1 MGERFTRIGKYRN
14 ELITNF
20 IIMCMNKRNYLT
32 AAAMALAVLSSCGGQ
47 KEARNTSGIDLAN
60 MDTTV
65 SAGQDFFRYAC
76 GGWND
81 AHPLTAEY
89 SRYGTFDQL
98 AENNQKQLRELIE
111 GLASQQ
117 NEAGTVAQKIGD
129 LYNIAMDSVARNEQ
143 GFAPVKPMLDKIA
156 ALTDKSQIIPM
167 SVEMRRFQGIGTYF
181 NFYVYADPKNSALNI
196 FQMGQG
202 GINLGEKEY
211 YLDTDSITENI
222 RNEYKKYIAKLFAL
236 SGFSEAEAQQKVADV
251 MEIETSIA
259 KVSRSAAE
267 LRNPEANYHK
277 MSYADLKKRIP
288 GIDWDAFM
296 TGLGIQAP
304 AELNV
309 EQVESIQEVARLISA
324 LPVSKH
330 VSYLEYNLLDAAASC
345 LSDDFVAAR
354 FDFYGKVMSGRQV
367 NQPRWKRAVNSVNGM
382 LGELV
387 GEMYVEKYFPAAAKE
402 RMLKLVENLRVALGE
417 RIDAQEWMS
426 DSTKVRAHE
435 KLDAF
440 RVKVGYPDKWKDYSK
455 LEIKKDSYWANVCR
469 ASEWGFNDMISRLG
483 KPVDRDEWLM
493 TPQTVNAYYNPST
506 NEICFPAA
514 ILQPPFF
521 NMDADDAANYGAIG
535 VVIGHEMTHGFDDQG
550 RQFDKN
556 GNLTDWWAEGD
567 ADRFKERAQVMV
579 DFFNNIEVLPGL
591 KGNGQLTLGENLAD
605 HGGLNV
611 AYLAFR
617 NATKDAPLEVKEG
630 FTPEQ
635 RFFIAYATLWA
646 GNIRDEQAR
655 VYTKSDPHSLGKW
668 RVNGALPHIQAWYD
682 AFQITPDDSLY
693 VAPENRVNIW

>member
-1 MGERFTRIGKYRN
+1 
-14 ELITNF
+14 
-20 IIMCMNKRNYLT
+20 MNKKNYVAVATLAFAMLT
-32 AAAMALAVLSSCGGQ
+32 SCAGQ
-47 KEARNTSGIDLAN
+47 KEAKSTSGIDLAN

-65 SAGQDFFRYAC
+65 SAGTDFFRYAC

-89 SRYGTFDQL
+89 SRYGTFDEL
-98 AENNQKQLRELIE
+98 FENSQKQLRELIE
-111 GLASQQ
+111 GLAAQKNNQ
-117 NEAGTVAQKIGD
+117 AGSAAQKIGD
-129 LYNIAMDSVARNEQ
+129 LYNIAMDSVTLNKQ
-143 GFAPVKPMLDKIA
+143 GAEPVKAMLDKIA
-156 ALTDKSQIIPM
+156 GMKDKSEIVPM
-167 SVEMRRFQGIGTYF
+167 MTEMAHIGIGTYF
-181 NFYVYADPKNSALNI
+181 HSYVYADPKNSSLNI

-211 YLDTDSITENI
+211 YLDTDSITQNI
-222 RNEYKKYIAKLFAL
+222 REQYKLYIGKLFQLA
-236 SGFSEAEAQQKVADV
+236 GFSEADAQQKVADV
-251 MEIETSIA
+251 MEIETAIA
-259 KVSRSAAE
+259 KVSRSATE
-267 LRNPEANYHK
+267 LRDPEANYHK
-277 MSYADLKKRIP
+277 MSFDELKKTIA
-288 GIDWDAFM
+288 GIDWDAYM
-296 TGLGIQAP
+296 KGLGIQAP

-309 EQVESIQEVARLISA
+309 EQVEPIQEVARLMNT
-324 LPVSKH
+324 LPLSKH

-354 FDFYGKVMSGRQV
+354 FDFYGKVLSGRQV

-402 RMLKLVENLRVALGE
+402 RMVKLVKNLQTALGE

-426 DSTKVRAHE
+426 DSTKIRAHE
-435 KLDAF
+435 KLATF
-440 RVKVGYPDKWKDYSK
+440 HVKVGYPDKWKDYSK
-455 LEIKKDSYWANVCR
+455 LEIKNDSYWANVCR
-469 ASEWGFNDMISRLG
+469 ASEWGFNDMYSRIG
-483 KPVDRDEWLM
+483 KPVDKDEWLM

-521 NMDADDAANYGAIG
+521 NMEADDAANYGAIG

-550 RQFDKN
+550 RQFDKD
-556 GNLTDWWAEGD
+556 GNLTDWWAPGD

-579 DFFNNIEVLPGL
+579 DFFNKIEVLPGL
-591 KGNGQLTLGENLAD
+591 QANGELTLGENLAD

-611 AYLAFR
+611 AYLAFQ
-617 NATKDAPLEVKEG
+617 NATKDAPLGVVDG

-635 RFFIAYATLWA
+635 RFFLAYATLWA
-646 GNIRDEQAR
+646 GNIRDEQIR

-682 AFQITPDDSLY
+682 AFHITPSDPLY
-693 VAPENRVNIW
+693 VAPENRVNVW

>member
-1 MGERFTRIGKYRN
+1 
-14 ELITNF
+14 
-20 IIMCMNKRNYLT
+20 MNKKNYVAVATLAFAMLT
-32 AAAMALAVLSSCGGQ
+32 SCAGQ
-47 KEARNTSGIDLAN
+47 KEAKSTSGIDLAN

-65 SAGQDFFRYAC
+65 SAGTDFFRYAC

-89 SRYGTFDQL
+89 SRYGTFDEL
-98 AENNQKQLRELIE
+98 FENSQKQLRELIE
-111 GLASQQ
+111 GLAAQKNNQ
-117 NEAGTVAQKIGD
+117 AGSAAQKIGD
-129 LYNIAMDSVARNEQ
+129 LYNMAMDSVTLNKQ
-143 GFAPVKPMLDKIA
+143 GAEPVKAMLDKIA
-156 ALTDKSQIIPM
+156 GMKDKSEIVPM
-167 SVEMRRFQGIGTYF
+167 MTEMAHIGIGTYF
-181 NFYVYADPKNSALNI
+181 RSYVYADPKNSSLNI

-211 YLDTDSITENI
+211 YLDTDSITQNI
-222 RNEYKKYIAKLFAL
+222 REQYKLYIGKLFQLA
-236 SGFSEAEAQQKVADV
+236 GFSEADAQQKVADV
-251 MEIETSIA
+251 MEIETAIA
-259 KVSRSAAE
+259 KVSRSATE
-267 LRNPEANYHK
+267 LRDPEANYHK
-277 MSYADLKKRIP
+277 MSFDELKKTIS
-288 GIDWDAFM
+288 GIDWDAYM
-296 TGLGIQAP
+296 KGLGIQVP

-309 EQVESIQEVARLISA
+309 EQVEPIQEVARLMNT
-324 LPVSKH
+324 LPLSKH

-354 FDFYGKVMSGRQV
+354 FDFYGKVLSGRQV

-402 RMLKLVENLRVALGE
+402 RMVKLVKNLQTALGE

-426 DSTKVRAHE
+426 DSTKIRAHE
-435 KLDAF
+435 KLAVF
-440 RVKVGYPDKWKDYSK
+440 HVKVGYPDKWKDYSK
-455 LEIKKDSYWANVCR
+455 LEIKNDSYWANVCR
-469 ASEWGFNDMISRLG
+469 ASEWGFNDMYSRIG
-483 KPVDRDEWLM
+483 KPVDKDEWLM

-521 NMDADDAANYGAIG
+521 NMEADDAANYGAIG

-550 RQFDKN
+550 RQFDKD
-556 GNLTDWWAEGD
+556 GNLTDWWAPGD

-579 DFFNNIEVLPGL
+579 DFFNKIEVLPGL
-591 KGNGQLTLGENLAD
+591 QANGELTLGENLAD

-611 AYLAFR
+611 AYLAFQ
-617 NATKDAPLEVKEG
+617 NATKDAPLGVVDG

-635 RFFIAYATLWA
+635 RFFLAYATLWA
-646 GNIRDEQAR
+646 GNIRDEQIR

-682 AFQITPDDSLY
+682 AFHITPPDPLY
-693 VAPENRVNIW
+693 VAPENRVNVW

>member
-1 MGERFTRIGKYRN
+1 
-14 ELITNF
+14 
-20 IIMCMNKRNYLT
+20 MNKKNYVAVATLAFAMLT
-32 AAAMALAVLSSCGGQ
+32 SCAGQ
-47 KEARNTSGIDLAN
+47 KEAKSTSGIDLAN

-65 SAGQDFFRYAC
+65 SAGTDFFRYAC

-89 SRYGTFDQL
+89 SRYGTFDEL
-98 AENNQKQLRELIE
+98 FENSQKQLRELIE
-111 GLASQQ
+111 GLAAQKNNQ
-117 NEAGTVAQKIGD
+117 AGSAAQKIGD
-129 LYNIAMDSVARNEQ
+129 LYNMAMDSVTLNKQ
-143 GFAPVKPMLDKIA
+143 GAEPVKAMLDKIA
-156 ALTDKSQIIPM
+156 GMKDKSEIVPM
-167 SVEMRRFQGIGTYF
+167 MTEMAHIGIGTYF
-181 NFYVYADPKNSALNI
+181 HSYVYADPKNSSLNI

-211 YLDTDSITENI
+211 YLDTDSITQNI
-222 RNEYKKYIAKLFAL
+222 REQYKLYIGKLFQLA
-236 SGFSEAEAQQKVADV
+236 GFSEADAQQKVADV
-251 MEIETSIA
+251 MELETAIA
-259 KVSRSAAE
+259 KVSRSATE
-267 LRNPEANYHK
+267 LRDPEANYHK
-277 MSYADLKKRIP
+277 MSFDELKKTIA
-288 GIDWDAFM
+288 GIDWDAYM
-296 TGLGIQAP
+296 KGLGIQAP

-309 EQVESIQEVARLISA
+309 EQVEPIQEVARLMNT
-324 LPVSKH
+324 LPLSKH
-330 VSYLEYNLLDAAASC
+330 VSYLEYNLVDAAASC

-354 FDFYGKVMSGRQV
+354 FDFYGKVLSGRQV

-402 RMLKLVENLRVALGE
+402 RMVKLVKNLQTALGE

-426 DSTKVRAHE
+426 DSTKIRAHE
-435 KLDAF
+435 KLATF
-440 RVKVGYPDKWKDYSK
+440 HVKVGYPDKWKDYSK
-455 LEIKKDSYWANVCR
+455 LEIKNDSYWANVCR
-469 ASEWGFNDMISRLG
+469 ASEWGFNDMYSRIG
-483 KPVDRDEWLM
+483 KPVDKDEWLM

-521 NMDADDAANYGAIG
+521 NMEADDAANYGAIG

-550 RQFDKN
+550 RQFDKD
-556 GNLTDWWAEGD
+556 GNLTDWWAPGD

-579 DFFNNIEVLPGL
+579 DFFNKIEVLPGL
-591 KGNGQLTLGENLAD
+591 QANGELTLGENLAD

-611 AYLAFR
+611 AYLAFQ
-617 NATKDAPLEVKEG
+617 NATKDAPLGVVDG

-635 RFFIAYATLWA
+635 RFFLAYATLWA
-646 GNIRDEQAR
+646 GNIRDEQIR

-682 AFQITPDDSLY
+682 VFHITPSDPLY
-693 VAPENRVNIW
+693 VAPENRVNVW

>member
-1 MGERFTRIGKYRN
+1 
-14 ELITNF
+14 
-20 IIMCMNKRNYLT
+20 MNKKNYVAVATLASAMLT
-32 AAAMALAVLSSCGGQ
+32 SCAGQ
-47 KEARNTSGIDLAN
+47 KEAKSTSGIDLAN

-65 SAGQDFFRYAC
+65 SAGTDFFRYAC

-89 SRYGTFDQL
+89 SRYGTFDEL
-98 AENNQKQLRELIE
+98 FENSQKQLRELIE
-111 GLASQQ
+111 GLAAQKNNQ
-117 NEAGTVAQKIGD
+117 AGSAAQKIGD
-129 LYNIAMDSVARNEQ
+129 LYNMAMDSVTLNKQ
-143 GFAPVKPMLDKIA
+143 GAEPVKAMLDKIA
-156 ALTDKSQIIPM
+156 GMKDKSEIVPM
-167 SVEMRRFQGIGTYF
+167 MTEMAHIGIGTYF
-181 NFYVYADPKNSALNI
+181 HSYVYADPKNSSLNI

-211 YLDTDSITENI
+211 YLDTDSITQNI
-222 RNEYKKYIAKLFAL
+222 REQYKLYIGKLFQLA
-236 SGFSEAEAQQKVADV
+236 GFSEADAQQKVADV
-251 MEIETSIA
+251 MEIETAIA
-259 KVSRSAAE
+259 KVSRSATE
-267 LRNPEANYHK
+267 LRDPEANYHK
-277 MSYADLKKRIP
+277 MSFDELKKTIA
-288 GIDWDAFM
+288 GIDWDAYM
-296 TGLGIQAP
+296 KGLGIQAP

-309 EQVESIQEVARLISA
+309 EQVEPIQEVARLMNT
-324 LPVSKH
+324 LPLSKH

-354 FDFYGKVMSGRQV
+354 FDFYGKVLSGRQV

-402 RMLKLVENLRVALGE
+402 RMVKLVKNLQTALGE

-426 DSTKVRAHE
+426 DSTKIRAHE
-435 KLDAF
+435 KLATF
-440 RVKVGYPDKWKDYSK
+440 HVKVGYPDKWKDYSK
-455 LEIKKDSYWANVCR
+455 LEIKNDSYWANVCR
-469 ASEWGFNDMISRLG
+469 ASEWGFNDMYSRIG
-483 KPVDRDEWLM
+483 KPVDKDEWLM

-521 NMDADDAANYGAIG
+521 NMEADDAANYGAIG

-550 RQFDKN
+550 RQFDKD
-556 GNLTDWWAEGD
+556 GNLTDWWAPGD

-579 DFFNNIEVLPGL
+579 DFFNKIEVLPGL
-591 KGNGQLTLGENLAD
+591 QANGELTLGENLAD

-611 AYLAFR
+611 AYLAFQ
-617 NATKDAPLEVKEG
+617 NATKDAPLGVVDG

-635 RFFIAYATLWA
+635 RFFLAYATLWA
-646 GNIRDEQAR
+646 GNIRDEQIR

-682 AFQITPDDSLY
+682 AFHITPSDPLY
-693 VAPENRVNIW
+693 VAPENRVNVW

>member
-1 MGERFTRIGKYRN
+1 
-14 ELITNF
+14 
-20 IIMCMNKRNYLT
+20 MNKKNYVAVATLAFAMLT
-32 AAAMALAVLSSCGGQ
+32 SCAGQ
-47 KEARNTSGIDLAN
+47 KEAKSTSGIDLAN

-65 SAGQDFFRYAC
+65 SAGTDFFRYAC

-89 SRYGTFDQL
+89 SRYGTFDEL
-98 AENNQKQLRELIE
+98 FENSQKQLRELIE
-111 GLASQQ
+111 GLAAQKNNQ
-117 NEAGTVAQKIGD
+117 AGSAAQKIGD
-129 LYNIAMDSVARNEQ
+129 LYNMAMDSVTLNKQ
-143 GFAPVKPMLDKIA
+143 GAEPVKAMLDKIA
-156 ALTDKSQIIPM
+156 GMKDKSEIVPM
-167 SVEMRRFQGIGTYF
+167 MTEMAHIGIGTYF
-181 NFYVYADPKNSALNI
+181 HSYVYADPKNSSLNI

-211 YLDTDSITENI
+211 YLDTDSITQNI
-222 RNEYKKYIAKLFAL
+222 REQYKLYIGKLFQLA
-236 SGFSEAEAQQKVADV
+236 GFSEADAQQKVADV
-251 MEIETSIA
+251 MEIETAIA
-259 KVSRSAAE
+259 KVSRSATE
-267 LRNPEANYHK
+267 LRDPEANYHK
-277 MSYADLKKRIP
+277 MSFDELKKTIA
-288 GIDWDAFM
+288 GIDWDAYM
-296 TGLGIQAP
+296 KGLGIQAP

-309 EQVESIQEVARLISA
+309 EQVEPIQEVARLMNT
-324 LPVSKH
+324 LPLSKH

-354 FDFYGKVMSGRQV
+354 FDFYGKVLSGRQV

-402 RMLKLVENLRVALGE
+402 RMVKLVKNLQTALGE

-426 DSTKVRAHE
+426 DSTKIRAHE
-435 KLDAF
+435 KLATF
-440 RVKVGYPDKWKDYSK
+440 HVKVGYPDKWKDYSK
-455 LEIKKDSYWANVCR
+455 LEIKNDSYWANVCR
-469 ASEWGFNDMISRLG
+469 ASEWGFNDMYSRIG
-483 KPVDRDEWLM
+483 KPVDKDEWLM

-521 NMDADDAANYGAIG
+521 NMEADDAANYGAIG

-550 RQFDKN
+550 RQFDKD
-556 GNLTDWWAEGD
+556 GNLTDWWAPGD
-567 ADRFKERAQVMV
+567 ADRFKERTQVMV
-579 DFFNNIEVLPGL
+579 DFFNKIEVLPGL
-591 KGNGQLTLGENLAD
+591 QANGELTLGENLAD

-611 AYLAFR
+611 AYLAFQ
-617 NATKDAPLEVKEG
+617 NATKDAPLGVVDG

-635 RFFIAYATLWA
+635 RFFLAYATLWA
-646 GNIRDEQAR
+646 GNIRDEQIR

-682 AFQITPDDSLY
+682 AFHITPSDPLY
-693 VAPENRVNIW
+693 VAPENRVNVW

>member
-1 MGERFTRIGKYRN
+1 
-14 ELITNF
+14 
-20 IIMCMNKRNYLT
+20 MNKKNYVAVATLAFAMLT
-32 AAAMALAVLSSCGGQ
+32 SCAGQ
-47 KEARNTSGIDLAN
+47 KEAKSTSGIDLAN

-65 SAGQDFFRYAC
+65 SAGTDFFRYAC

-89 SRYGTFDQL
+89 SRYGTFDEL
-98 AENNQKQLRELIE
+98 FENSQKQLRELIE
-111 GLASQQ
+111 GLAAQKNNQ
-117 NEAGTVAQKIGD
+117 AGSAAQKIGD
-129 LYNIAMDSVARNEQ
+129 LYNMAMDSVTLNKQ
-143 GFAPVKPMLDKIA
+143 GAEPVKAMLDKIA
-156 ALTDKSQIIPM
+156 GMKDKSEIVPM
-167 SVEMRRFQGIGTYF
+167 MTEMAHIGIGTYF
-181 NFYVYADPKNSALNI
+181 HSYVYADPKNSSLNI

-211 YLDTDSITENI
+211 YLDTDSITQNI
-222 RNEYKKYIAKLFAL
+222 REQYKLYIGKLFQLA
-236 SGFSEAEAQQKVADV
+236 GFSEADAQQKVADV
-251 MEIETSIA
+251 MEIETAIA
-259 KVSRSAAE
+259 KVSRSATE
-267 LRNPEANYHK
+267 LRDPEANYHK
-277 MSYADLKKRIP
+277 MSFDELKKTIA
-288 GIDWDAFM
+288 GIDWDAYM
-296 TGLGIQAP
+296 KGLGIQAP

-309 EQVESIQEVARLISA
+309 EQVEPIQEVARLMNT
-324 LPVSKH
+324 LPLSKH

-354 FDFYGKVMSGRQV
+354 FDFYGKVLSGRQV

-402 RMLKLVENLRVALGE
+402 RMVKLVKNLQTALGE

-426 DSTKVRAHE
+426 DSTKIRAHE
-435 KLDAF
+435 KLAAF
-440 RVKVGYPDKWKDYSK
+440 HVKVGYPDKWKDYSK
-455 LEIKKDSYWANVCR
+455 LEIKNDSYWANVCR
-469 ASEWGFNDMISRLG
+469 ASEWGFNDMYSRIG
-483 KPVDRDEWLM
+483 KPVDKDEWLM

-521 NMDADDAANYGAIG
+521 NMEADDAANYGAIG

-550 RQFDKN
+550 RQFDKD
-556 GNLTDWWAEGD
+556 GNLTDWWAPGD

-579 DFFNNIEVLPGL
+579 DFFNKIEVLPGL
-591 KGNGQLTLGENLAD
+591 QANGELTLGENLAD

-611 AYLAFR
+611 AYLAFQ
-617 NATKDAPLEVKEG
+617 NATKDASLGVVDG

-635 RFFIAYATLWA
+635 RFFLAYATLWA
-646 GNIRDEQAR
+646 GNIRDEQIR

-682 AFQITPDDSLY
+682 AFHITPSDPLY
-693 VAPENRVNIW
+693 VAPENRVNVW

>member
-1 MGERFTRIGKYRN
+1 
-14 ELITNF
+14 
-20 IIMCMNKRNYLT
+20 MNKKNYVAVATLAFAMLT
-32 AAAMALAVLSSCGGQ
+32 SCAGQ
-47 KEARNTSGIDLAN
+47 KEAKSTSGIDLAN

-65 SAGQDFFRYAC
+65 SAGTDFFRYAC

-89 SRYGTFDQL
+89 SRYGTFDEL
-98 AENNQKQLRELIE
+98 FENSQKQLRELIE
-111 GLASQQ
+111 GLAAQKNNQ
-117 NEAGTVAQKIGD
+117 AGSAAQKIGD
-129 LYNIAMDSVARNEQ
+129 LYNMAMDSVTLNKQ
-143 GFAPVKPMLDKIA
+143 GAEPVKAMLDKIA
-156 ALTDKSQIIPM
+156 GLKDKSEIVPM
-167 SVEMRRFQGIGTYF
+167 MTEMAHIGIGTYF
-181 NFYVYADPKNSALNI
+181 RSYVYADPKNSSVNI
-196 FQMGQG
+196 LQMGQG

-211 YLDTDSITENI
+211 YLDTDSITQNI
-222 RNEYKKYIAKLFAL
+222 REQYKLYIGKLFQLA
-236 SGFSEAEAQQKVADV
+236 GFSEADAQQKVADV
-251 MEIETSIA
+251 MEIETAIA
-259 KVSRSAAE
+259 KVSCSATE
-267 LRNPEANYHK
+267 LRDPEANYHK
-277 MSYADLKKRIP
+277 MSFDELKKTIA
-288 GIDWDAFM
+288 GIDWDAYM
-296 TGLGIQAP
+296 KGLGIQAP

-309 EQVESIQEVARLISA
+309 EQVEPIQEVARLMNT
-324 LPVSKH
+324 LPLSKH

-354 FDFYGKVMSGRQV
+354 FDFYGKVLSGRQV

-402 RMLKLVENLRVALGE
+402 RMVKLVKNLQTTLGE

-426 DSTKVRAHE
+426 DSTKMRAHE
-435 KLDAF
+435 KLATF
-440 RVKVGYPDKWKDYSK
+440 HVKVGYPDKWKDYSK
-455 LEIKKDSYWANVCR
+455 LEIKNDSYWANVCR
-469 ASEWGFNDMISRLG
+469 ASEWGFNDMYSRIG
-483 KPVDRDEWLM
+483 KPVDKDEWLM

-521 NMDADDAANYGAIG
+521 NMEADDAANYGAIG

-550 RQFDKN
+550 RQFDKD
-556 GNLTDWWAEGD
+556 GNLTDWWAPGD

-579 DFFNNIEVLPGL
+579 DFFNKIEVLPGL
-591 KGNGQLTLGENLAD
+591 QANGELTLGENLAD

-611 AYLAFR
+611 AYLAFQ
-617 NATKDAPLEVKEG
+617 NATKDAPLGVVDG

-635 RFFIAYATLWA
+635 RFFLAYATLWA
-646 GNIRDEQAR
+646 GNIRDEQIR

-682 AFQITPDDSLY
+682 AFHITPSDPLY
-693 VAPENRVNIW
+693 VAPENRVNVW

>member
-1 MGERFTRIGKYRN
+1 
-14 ELITNF
+14 
-20 IIMCMNKRNYLT
+20 MNKKNYVAVATLAFAMLT
-32 AAAMALAVLSSCGGQ
+32 SCAGQ
-47 KEARNTSGIDLAN
+47 KEAKSTSGIDLAN

-65 SAGQDFFRYAC
+65 SAGTDFFRYAC

-89 SRYGTFDQL
+89 SRYGTFDEL
-98 AENNQKQLRELIE
+98 FENSQTQLRELIE
-111 GLASQQ
+111 GLAAQKNNQ
-117 NEAGTVAQKIGD
+117 AGSAAQKIGD
-129 LYNIAMDSVARNEQ
+129 LYNMAMDSVTLNKQ
-143 GFAPVKPMLDKIA
+143 GAEPVKAMLDKIA
-156 ALTDKSQIIPM
+156 GLKDKNEIVPM
-167 SVEMRRFQGIGTYF
+167 MTEMAHIGIGTYF
-181 NFYVYADPKNSALNI
+181 RSYVYADPKNSSLNI

-211 YLDTDSITENI
+211 YLDTDSITQNI
-222 RNEYKKYIAKLFAL
+222 REQYKLYIGKLFQLA
-236 SGFSEAEAQQKVADV
+236 GFSEADAQQKVADV
-251 MEIETSIA
+251 MEIETAIA
-259 KVSRSAAE
+259 KVSRSATE
-267 LRNPEANYHK
+267 LRDPEANYHK
-277 MSYADLKKRIP
+277 MSFDELKKTIA
-288 GIDWDAFM
+288 GIDWDAYM
-296 TGLGIQAP
+296 KGLGIQAP

-309 EQVESIQEVARLISA
+309 EQVEPIQEVARLMNT
-324 LPVSKH
+324 LPLSKH

-354 FDFYGKVMSGRQV
+354 FDFYGKVLSGRQV

-402 RMLKLVENLRVALGE
+402 RMVKLVKNLQTALGE

-426 DSTKVRAHE
+426 DSTKIRAHE
-435 KLDAF
+435 KLATF
-440 RVKVGYPDKWKDYSK
+440 HVKVGYPDKWKDYSK
-455 LEIKKDSYWANVCR
+455 LEIKNDSYWANVCR
-469 ASEWGFNDMISRLG
+469 ASEWGFNDMYSRIG
-483 KPVDRDEWLM
+483 KPVDKDEWLM

-521 NMDADDAANYGAIG
+521 NMEADDAANYGAIG

-550 RQFDKN
+550 RQFDKD
-556 GNLTDWWAEGD
+556 GNLTDWWAPGD

-579 DFFNNIEVLPGL
+579 DFFNKIEVLPGL
-591 KGNGQLTLGENLAD
+591 QANGELTLGENLAD

-611 AYLAFR
+611 AYLAFQ
-617 NATKDAPLEVKEG
+617 NATKDAPLGVVDG

-635 RFFIAYATLWA
+635 RFFLAYATLWA
-646 GNIRDEQAR
+646 GNIRDEQIR

-682 AFQITPDDSLY
+682 AFHITPSDPLY
-693 VAPENRVNIW
+693 VAPENRVNVW

>member
-1 MGERFTRIGKYRN
+1 
-14 ELITNF
+14 
-20 IIMCMNKRNYLT
+20 MNKKNYVAVATLAFAMLT
-32 AAAMALAVLSSCGGQ
+32 SCAGQ
-47 KEARNTSGIDLAN
+47 KEAKSTSGIDLAN

-65 SAGQDFFRYAC
+65 SAGTDFFRYAC

-89 SRYGTFDQL
+89 SRYGTFDEL
-98 AENNQKQLRELIE
+98 FENSQKQLRELIE
-111 GLASQQ
+111 GLAAQKNNQ
-117 NEAGTVAQKIGD
+117 AGSAAQKIGD
-129 LYNIAMDSVARNEQ
+129 LYNMAMDSVTLNKQ
-143 GFAPVKPMLDKIA
+143 GAEPVKAMLDKIA
-156 ALTDKSQIIPM
+156 GMKDKSEIVPM
-167 SVEMRRFQGIGTYF
+167 MTEMAHIGIGTYF
-181 NFYVYADPKNSALNI
+181 HSYVYADPKNSSLNI

-211 YLDTDSITENI
+211 YLDTDSITQNI
-222 RNEYKKYIAKLFAL
+222 REQYKLYIGKLFQLA
-236 SGFSEAEAQQKVADV
+236 GFSEADAQQKVADV
-251 MEIETSIA
+251 MEIETAIA
-259 KVSRSAAE
+259 KVSRSATE
-267 LRNPEANYHK
+267 LRDPEANYHK
-277 MSYADLKKRIP
+277 MSFDELKKTIA
-288 GIDWDAFM
+288 GIDWDAYM
-296 TGLGIQAP
+296 KGLGIQAP

-309 EQVESIQEVARLISA
+309 EQVEPIQEVARLMNT
-324 LPVSKH
+324 LPLSKH

-354 FDFYGKVMSGRQV
+354 FDFYGKVLSGRQV

-402 RMLKLVENLRVALGE
+402 RMVKLVKNLQTALGE

-426 DSTKVRAHE
+426 DSTKIRAHE
-435 KLDAF
+435 KLAAF
-440 RVKVGYPDKWKDYSK
+440 HVKVGYPDKWKDYSK
-455 LEIKKDSYWANVCR
+455 LEIKNDSYWANVCR
-469 ASEWGFNDMISRLG
+469 ASEWGFNDMYSRIG
-483 KPVDRDEWLM
+483 KPVDKDEWLM

-521 NMDADDAANYGAIG
+521 NMEADDAANYGAIG

-550 RQFDKN
+550 RQFDKD
-556 GNLTDWWAEGD
+556 GNLTDWWAPGD

-579 DFFNNIEVLPGL
+579 DFFNKIEVLPGL
-591 KGNGQLTLGENLAD
+591 QANGELTLGENLAD

-617 NATKDAPLEVKEG
+617 NATKDAPLGVVDG

-635 RFFIAYATLWA
+635 RFFLAYATLWA
-646 GNIRDEQAR
+646 GNIRDEQIR

-682 AFQITPDDSLY
+682 AFHITPSDPLY
-693 VAPENRVNIW
+693 VAPENRVNVW

>member
-1 MGERFTRIGKYRN
+1 
-14 ELITNF
+14 
-20 IIMCMNKRNYLT
+20 MNKKNYVAVATLAFAMLT
-32 AAAMALAVLSSCGGQ
+32 SCAGQ
-47 KEARNTSGIDLAN
+47 KEAKSTSGINLAN

-65 SAGQDFFRYAC
+65 SAGTDFFRYAC

-89 SRYGTFDQL
+89 SRYGTFDEL
-98 AENNQKQLRELIE
+98 FENSQTQLRELIE
-111 GLASQQ
+111 GLAAQKNNQ
-117 NEAGTVAQKIGD
+117 AGSAAQKIGD
-129 LYNIAMDSVARNEQ
+129 LYNMAMDSVTLNKQ
-143 GFAPVKPMLDKIA
+143 GAEPVKAMLDKIA
-156 ALTDKSQIIPM
+156 GMKDKSEIVPM
-167 SVEMRRFQGIGTYF
+167 MTEMAHIGIGTYF
-181 NFYVYADPKNSALNI
+181 HSYVYADPKNSSLNI

-211 YLDTDSITENI
+211 YLDTDSITQNI
-222 RNEYKKYIAKLFAL
+222 REQYKLYIGKLFQLA
-236 SGFSEAEAQQKVADV
+236 GFSEADAQQKVADV
-251 MEIETSIA
+251 MEIETAIA
-259 KVSRSAAE
+259 KVSRSATE
-267 LRNPEANYHK
+267 LRDPEANYHK
-277 MSYADLKKRIP
+277 MSFDELKKTIA
-288 GIDWDAFM
+288 GIDWDAYM
-296 TGLGIQAP
+296 KGLGIQAP

-309 EQVESIQEVARLISA
+309 EQVEPIQEVARLMNT
-324 LPVSKH
+324 LPLSKH

-354 FDFYGKVMSGRQV
+354 FDFYGKVLSGRQV

-402 RMLKLVENLRVALGE
+402 RMVKLVKNLQTALGE

-426 DSTKVRAHE
+426 DSTKIRAHE
-435 KLDAF
+435 KLATF
-440 RVKVGYPDKWKDYSK
+440 HVKVGYPDKWKDYSK
-455 LEIKKDSYWANVCR
+455 LEIKNDSYWANVCR
-469 ASEWGFNDMISRLG
+469 ASEWGFNDMYSRIG
-483 KPVDRDEWLM
+483 KPVDKDEWLM

-521 NMDADDAANYGAIG
+521 NMEADDAANYGAIG

-550 RQFDKN
+550 RQFDKD
-556 GNLTDWWAEGD
+556 GNLTDWWAPGD

-579 DFFNNIEVLPGL
+579 DFFNKIEVLPGL
-591 KGNGQLTLGENLAD
+591 QANGELTLGENLAD

-611 AYLAFR
+611 AYLAFQ
-617 NATKDAPLEVKEG
+617 NATKDAPLGVVDG

-635 RFFIAYATLWA
+635 RFFLAYATLWA
-646 GNIRDEQAR
+646 GNIRDEQIR

-682 AFQITPDDSLY
+682 AFHITPSDPLY
-693 VAPENRVNIW
+693 VAPENRVNVW

>member
-1 MGERFTRIGKYRN
+1 
-14 ELITNF
+14 
-20 IIMCMNKRNYLT
+20 MNKKNYVAVATLAFAMLT
-32 AAAMALAVLSSCGGQ
+32 SCAGQ
-47 KEARNTSGIDLAN
+47 KEAKSTSGIDLAN

-65 SAGQDFFRYAC
+65 SAGTDFFRYAC

-89 SRYGTFDQL
+89 SRYGTFDEL
-98 AENNQKQLRELIE
+98 FENSQKQLRELIE
-111 GLASQQ
+111 GLAAQKNNQ
-117 NEAGTVAQKIGD
+117 AGSAAQKIGD
-129 LYNIAMDSVARNEQ
+129 LYNMAMDSVTLNKQ
-143 GFAPVKPMLDKIA
+143 GAEPLKAMLDKIA
-156 ALTDKSQIIPM
+156 GMKDKSEIVPM
-167 SVEMRRFQGIGTYF
+167 MTEMAHIGIGTYF
-181 NFYVYADPKNSALNI
+181 HSYVYADPKNSSLNI

-211 YLDTDSITENI
+211 YLDTDSITQNI
-222 RNEYKKYIAKLFAL
+222 REQYKLYIGKLFQLA
-236 SGFSEAEAQQKVADV
+236 GFSEADAQQKVADV
-251 MEIETSIA
+251 MEIETAIA
-259 KVSRSAAE
+259 KVSRSATE
-267 LRNPEANYHK
+267 LRDPEANYHK
-277 MSYADLKKRIP
+277 MSFDELKKTIA
-288 GIDWDAFM
+288 GIDWDAYM
-296 TGLGIQAP
+296 KGLGIQAP

-309 EQVESIQEVARLISA
+309 EQVEPIQEVARLMNT
-324 LPVSKH
+324 LPLSKH

-354 FDFYGKVMSGRQV
+354 FDFYGKVLSGRQV

-402 RMLKLVENLRVALGE
+402 RMVKLVKNLQTALGE

-426 DSTKVRAHE
+426 DSTKIRAHE
-435 KLDAF
+435 KLAAF
-440 RVKVGYPDKWKDYSK
+440 HVKVGYPDKWKDYSK
-455 LEIKKDSYWANVCR
+455 LEIKNDSYWANVCR
-469 ASEWGFNDMISRLG
+469 ASEWGFNDMYSRIG
-483 KPVDRDEWLM
+483 KPVDKDEWLM

-521 NMDADDAANYGAIG
+521 NMEADDAANYGAIG

-550 RQFDKN
+550 RQFDKD
-556 GNLTDWWAEGD
+556 GNLTDWWAPGD

-579 DFFNNIEVLPGL
+579 DFFNKIEVLPGL
-591 KGNGQLTLGENLAD
+591 QANGELTLGENLAD

-611 AYLAFR
+611 AYLAFQ
-617 NATKDAPLEVKEG
+617 NATKDAPLGVVDG

-635 RFFIAYATLWA
+635 RFFLAYATLWA
-646 GNIRDEQAR
+646 GNIRDEQIR

-682 AFQITPDDSLY
+682 AFHITPSDPLY
-693 VAPENRVNIW
+693 VAPENRVNVW

>member
-1 MGERFTRIGKYRN
+1 MDK
-14 ELITNF
+14 
-20 IIMCMNKRNYLT
+20 KNYL
-32 AAAMALAVLSSCGGQ
+32 AVAALAFSVLTSCGGQ
-47 KEARNTSGIDLAN
+47 KEAGNTSGIDLAN

-89 SRYGTFDQL
+89 SRFGTFDLL

-111 GLASQQ
+111 SFAAQQ
-117 NEAGTVAQKIGD
+117 NEAGTAAQKIGD
-129 LYNIAMDSVARNEQ
+129 LYNMAMDSVTLNEQ
-143 GFAPVKPMLDKIA
+143 GVAPVKSLLDRIA
-156 ALTDKSQIIPM
+156 ALSDKSQIIPM
-167 SVEMRRFQGIGTYF
+167 SAEMYRRNGIGTYF
-181 NFYVYADPKNSALNI
+181 SSYVYADPKNSAVNI
-196 FQMGQG
+196 FQMHQG
-202 GINLGEKEY
+202 GINLGQKEY
-211 YLDTDSITENI
+211 YLDTDSITENV
-222 RNEYKKYIAKLFAL
+222 RKEYRKYIAKLFTLA
-236 SGFSEAEAQQKVADV
+236 GFSEADAQRKTDDV
-251 MEIETSIA
+251 MEIETAIA
-259 KVSRSAAE
+259 KASKNVVE
-267 LRNPEANYHK
+267 LRDPEANYHK
-277 MSYADLKKRIP
+277 MTFAELKKQIP
-288 GIDWDAFM
+288 GIDWDAYVKA
-296 TGLGIQAP
+296 LGIEAP

-309 EQVESIQEVARLISA
+309 EQVEPVKEVARLVNA

-402 RMLKLVENLRVALGE
+402 RMVKLVKNLQVALGE

-440 RVKVGYPDKWKDYSK
+440 HVKVGYPDKWKDYSN
-455 LEIKKDSYWANVCR
+455 LEVKNDSYWANVCR
-469 ASEWGFNDMISRLG
+469 ASEWGYNDMMGRIG
-483 KPVDRDEWLM
+483 KPVDKDEWLM

-550 RQFDKN
+550 RQFDKD

-591 KGNGQLTLGENLAD
+591 KANGQLTLGENIAD

-617 NATKDAPLEVKEG
+617 NATKDAPLEVKDG

-635 RFFIAYATLWA
+635 RFFLAYATLWA
-646 GNIRDEQAR
+646 GNIRDEQIR
-655 VYTKSDPHSLGKW
+655 VYTKSDPHSLGRW

-682 AFQITPDDSLY
+682 AFHITPDDSLY
-693 VAPENRVNIW
+693 VAPENRVDIW

>member
-1 MGERFTRIGKYRN
+1 
-14 ELITNF
+14 
-20 IIMCMNKRNYLT
+20 MNKKNYVAVATLAFAMLT
-32 AAAMALAVLSSCGGQ
+32 SCAGQ
-47 KEARNTSGIDLAN
+47 KEAKSTSGIDLAN

-65 SAGQDFFRYAC
+65 SAGTDFFRYAC

-89 SRYGTFDQL
+89 SRYGTFDEL
-98 AENNQKQLRELIE
+98 FENSQKQLRELIE
-111 GLASQQ
+111 GLAAQKNNQ
-117 NEAGTVAQKIGD
+117 AGSAAQKIGD
-129 LYNIAMDSVARNEQ
+129 LYNMAMDSVTLNKQ
-143 GFAPVKPMLDKIA
+143 GAEPVKAMLDKIA
-156 ALTDKSQIIPM
+156 GMKDKSEIVPM
-167 SVEMRRFQGIGTYF
+167 MTEMAHIGIGTYF
-181 NFYVYADPKNSALNI
+181 HSYVYADPKNSSLNI

-211 YLDTDSITENI
+211 YLDTDSITQNI
-222 RNEYKKYIAKLFAL
+222 REQYKLYIGKLFQLA
-236 SGFSEAEAQQKVADV
+236 GFSEADAQQKVADV
-251 MEIETSIA
+251 MEIETAIA
-259 KVSRSAAE
+259 KVSRSATE
-267 LRNPEANYHK
+267 LRDPEANYHK
-277 MSYADLKKRIP
+277 MSFDELKKTIA
-288 GIDWDAFM
+288 GIDWDAYM
-296 TGLGIQAP
+296 KGLGIQAP

-309 EQVESIQEVARLISA
+309 EQVEPIQEVARLMNT
-324 LPVSKH
+324 LPLSKH

-354 FDFYGKVMSGRQV
+354 FDFYGKVLSGRQV

-402 RMLKLVENLRVALGE
+402 RMVKLVKNLQTALGE

-426 DSTKVRAHE
+426 DSTKIRAHE
-435 KLDAF
+435 KLATF
-440 RVKVGYPDKWKDYSK
+440 HVKVGYPDKWKDYSK
-455 LEIKKDSYWANVCR
+455 LEIKNDSYWANVCR
-469 ASEWGFNDMISRLG
+469 ASEWGFNDMYSRIG
-483 KPVDRDEWLM
+483 KPVDKDEWLM

-521 NMDADDAANYGAIG
+521 NMEADDAANYGAIG

-550 RQFDKN
+550 RQFDKD
-556 GNLTDWWAEGD
+556 GNLTDWWAPGD

-579 DFFNNIEVLPGL
+579 DFFNKIEVLPGL
-591 KGNGQLTLGENLAD
+591 QANGELTLGENLAD

-611 AYLAFR
+611 AYLAFQ
-617 NATKDAPLEVKEG
+617 NATKDAPLGVVDG

-635 RFFIAYATLWA
+635 RFFLAYATLWA
-646 GNIRDEQAR
+646 GNIRDEQIR

-668 RVNGALPHIQAWYD
+668 RVNGALPHIQVG
-682 AFQITPDDSLY
+682 TMLPHHT
-693 VAPENRVNIW
+693 V

>member
-1 MGERFTRIGKYRN
+1 
-14 ELITNF
+14 
-20 IIMCMNKRNYLT
+20 MNKKNYVAVATLAFAMLT
-32 AAAMALAVLSSCGGQ
+32 SCAGQ
-47 KEARNTSGIDLAN
+47 KEAKSTSGIDLAN

-65 SAGQDFFRYAC
+65 SAGTDFFRYAC

-89 SRYGTFDQL
+89 SRYGTFDEL
-98 AENNQKQLRELIE
+98 FENSQKQLRELIE
-111 GLASQQ
+111 GLAAQKNNQ
-117 NEAGTVAQKIGD
+117 AGSAAQKIGD
-129 LYNIAMDSVARNEQ
+129 LYNMAMDSVTLNKQ
-143 GFAPVKPMLDKIA
+143 GAEPVKAMLDKIA
-156 ALTDKSQIIPM
+156 GMKDKSEIVPM
-167 SVEMRRFQGIGTYF
+167 MTEMAHIGIGTYF
-181 NFYVYADPKNSALNI
+181 RSYVYADPKNSSLNI

-211 YLDTDSITENI
+211 YLDTDSITQNI
-222 RNEYKKYIAKLFAL
+222 REQYKLYIGKLFQLA
-236 SGFSEAEAQQKVADV
+236 GFSEADAQQKVADV
-251 MEIETSIA
+251 MEIETAIA
-259 KVSRSAAE
+259 KVSRSATE
-267 LRNPEANYHK
+267 LRDPEANYHK
-277 MSYADLKKRIP
+277 MSFDELKKTIS
-288 GIDWDAFM
+288 GIDWDAYM
-296 TGLGIQAP
+296 KGLGIQVP

-309 EQVESIQEVARLISA
+309 EQVEPIQEVARLMNT
-324 LPVSKH
+324 LPLSKH

-354 FDFYGKVMSGRQV
+354 FDFYGKVLSGRQV

-402 RMLKLVENLRVALGE
+402 RMVKLVKNLQTALGE

-426 DSTKVRAHE
+426 DSTKIRAHE
-435 KLDAF
+435 KLAVF
-440 RVKVGYPDKWKDYSK
+440 HVKVGYPDKWKDYSK
-455 LEIKKDSYWANVCR
+455 LEIKNDSYWANVCR
-469 ASEWGFNDMISRLG
+469 ASEWGFNDMCCRIG
-483 KPVDRDEWLM
+483 KPVDKDEWLM

-521 NMDADDAANYGAIG
+521 NMEADDAANYGAIG

-550 RQFDKN
+550 RQFDKD
-556 GNLTDWWAEGD
+556 GNLTDWWAPGD

-579 DFFNNIEVLPGL
+579 DFFNKIEVLPGL
-591 KGNGQLTLGENLAD
+591 QANGELTLGENLAD

-611 AYLAFR
+611 AYLAFQ
-617 NATKDAPLEVKEG
+617 NATKDAPLGVVDG

-635 RFFIAYATLWA
+635 RFFLAYATLWA
-646 GNIRDEQAR
+646 GNIRDEQIR

-682 AFQITPDDSLY
+682 AFHITPSDPLY
-693 VAPENRVNIW
+693 VAPENRVNVW

>member
-1 MGERFTRIGKYRN
+1 
-14 ELITNF
+14 
-20 IIMCMNKRNYLT
+20 MNKKNYVAVATLAFAMLT
-32 AAAMALAVLSSCGGQ
+32 SCAGQ
-47 KEARNTSGIDLAN
+47 KEAKSTSGIDLAN
-60 MDTTV
+60 VDTTV
-65 SAGQDFFRYAC
+65 SAGTDFFRYAC

-89 SRYGTFDQL
+89 SRYGTFDEL
-98 AENNQKQLRELIE
+98 FENSQKQLRELIE
-111 GLASQQ
+111 GLAAQKNNQ
-117 NEAGTVAQKIGD
+117 AGSAAQKIGD
-129 LYNIAMDSVARNEQ
+129 LYNMAMDSVTLNKQ
-143 GFAPVKPMLDKIA
+143 GAEPVKAMLDKIA
-156 ALTDKSQIIPM
+156 GLKDKSEIVPM
-167 SVEMRRFQGIGTYF
+167 MTEMAHIGIGTYF
-181 NFYVYADPKNSALNI
+181 HSYVYADPKNSSLNI

-211 YLDTDSITENI
+211 YLDTDSITQNI
-222 RNEYKKYIAKLFAL
+222 REQYKLYIGKLFQLA
-236 SGFSEAEAQQKVADV
+236 GFSEADAQQKVADV
-251 MEIETSIA
+251 MEIETAIA
-259 KVSRSAAE
+259 KVSRSATE
-267 LRNPEANYHK
+267 LRDPEANYHK
-277 MSYADLKKRIP
+277 MSFDELKKTIA
-288 GIDWDAFM
+288 GIDWDAYM
-296 TGLGIQAP
+296 KGLGIQAP

-309 EQVESIQEVARLISA
+309 EQVEPIQEVARLMNT
-324 LPVSKH
+324 LPLSKH

-354 FDFYGKVMSGRQV
+354 FDFYGKVLSGRQV

-402 RMLKLVENLRVALGE
+402 RMVKLVKNLQTALGE

-426 DSTKVRAHE
+426 DSTKIRAHE
-435 KLDAF
+435 KLAAF
-440 RVKVGYPDKWKDYSK
+440 HVKVGYPDKWKDYSK
-455 LEIKKDSYWANVCR
+455 LEIKNDSYWANVCR
-469 ASEWGFNDMISRLG
+469 ASEWGFNDMYSRIG
-483 KPVDRDEWLM
+483 KPVDKDEWLM

-521 NMDADDAANYGAIG
+521 NMEADDAANYGAIG

-550 RQFDKN
+550 RQFDKD
-556 GNLTDWWAEGD
+556 GNLTDWWAPGD

-579 DFFNNIEVLPGL
+579 DFFNKIEVLPGL
-591 KGNGQLTLGENLAD
+591 QANGELTLGENLAD

-611 AYLAFR
+611 AYLAFQ
-617 NATKDAPLEVKEG
+617 NATKDAPLGVVDG

-635 RFFIAYATLWA
+635 RFFLAYATLWA
-646 GNIRDEQAR
+646 GNIRDEQIR

-682 AFQITPDDSLY
+682 AFHITPSDPLY
-693 VAPENRVNIW
+693 VAPENRVNVW

>member
-1 MGERFTRIGKYRN
+1 
-14 ELITNF
+14 
-20 IIMCMNKRNYLT
+20 MNKKNYVAVATLAFAMLT
-32 AAAMALAVLSSCGGQ
+32 SCAGQ
-47 KEARNTSGIDLAN
+47 KEAKSTSGIDLAN

-65 SAGQDFFRYAC
+65 SAGTDFFRYAC

-89 SRYGTFDQL
+89 SRYGTFDEL
-98 AENNQKQLRELIE
+98 FENSQKQLRELIE
-111 GLASQQ
+111 GLAAQKNNQ
-117 NEAGTVAQKIGD
+117 AGSAAQKIGD
-129 LYNIAMDSVARNEQ
+129 LYNMAMDSVTLNKQ
-143 GFAPVKPMLDKIA
+143 GAEPVKAMLDKIA
-156 ALTDKSQIIPM
+156 DMKDKSEIVPM
-167 SVEMRRFQGIGTYF
+167 MTEMAHIGIGTYF
-181 NFYVYADPKNSALNI
+181 RSYVYADPKNSSLNI

-211 YLDTDSITENI
+211 YLDTDSITQNI
-222 RNEYKKYIAKLFAL
+222 REQYKLYIGKLFQLA
-236 SGFSEAEAQQKVADV
+236 GFSEADAQQKVADV
-251 MEIETSIA
+251 MEIETAIA
-259 KVSRSAAE
+259 KVSRSATE
-267 LRNPEANYHK
+267 LRDPEANYHK
-277 MSYADLKKRIP
+277 MSFDELKKTIA
-288 GIDWDAFM
+288 GIDWDAYM
-296 TGLGIQAP
+296 KGLGIQAP

-309 EQVESIQEVARLISA
+309 EQVEPIQEVARLMNT
-324 LPVSKH
+324 LPLSKH

-354 FDFYGKVMSGRQV
+354 FDFYGKVLSGRQV

-402 RMLKLVENLRVALGE
+402 RMVKLVKNLQTALGE

-426 DSTKVRAHE
+426 DSTKIRAHE
-435 KLDAF
+435 KLAAF
-440 RVKVGYPDKWKDYSK
+440 HVKVGYPDKWKDYSK
-455 LEIKKDSYWANVCR
+455 LEIKNDSYWANVCR
-469 ASEWGFNDMISRLG
+469 ASEWGFNDMYSRIG
-483 KPVDRDEWLM
+483 KPVDKDEWLM

-521 NMDADDAANYGAIG
+521 NMEADDAANYGAIG

-550 RQFDKN
+550 RQFDKD
-556 GNLTDWWAEGD
+556 GNLTDWWAPGD

-579 DFFNNIEVLPGL
+579 DFFNKIEVLSGL
-591 KGNGQLTLGENLAD
+591 QANGELTLGENLAD

-611 AYLAFR
+611 AYLAFQ
-617 NATKDAPLEVKEG
+617 NATKDAPLGVVDG

-635 RFFIAYATLWA
+635 RFFLAYATLWA
-646 GNIRDEQAR
+646 GNIRDEQIR

-682 AFQITPDDSLY
+682 AFHITPSDPLY
-693 VAPENRVNIW
+693 VAPENRVNVW

>member
-1 MGERFTRIGKYRN
+1 
-14 ELITNF
+14 
-20 IIMCMNKRNYLT
+20 MNKKNYVAVATLAFAMLT
-32 AAAMALAVLSSCGGQ
+32 SCAGQ
-47 KEARNTSGIDLAN
+47 KEAKSTSGIDLAN

-65 SAGQDFFRYAC
+65 SAGTDFFRYAC

-89 SRYGTFDQL
+89 SRYGTFDEL
-98 AENNQKQLRELIE
+98 FENSQKQLRELIE
-111 GLASQQ
+111 GLAAQKNNQ
-117 NEAGTVAQKIGD
+117 AGSAAQKIGD
-129 LYNIAMDSVARNEQ
+129 LYNMAMDSVTLNKQ
-143 GFAPVKPMLDKIA
+143 GAEPVKAMLDKIA
-156 ALTDKSQIIPM
+156 GMKDKSEIVPM
-167 SVEMRRFQGIGTYF
+167 MTEMAHIGIGTYF
-181 NFYVYADPKNSALNI
+181 RSYVYADPKNSSLNI

-211 YLDTDSITENI
+211 YLDTDSITQNI
-222 RNEYKKYIAKLFAL
+222 REQYKLYIGKLFQLA
-236 SGFSEAEAQQKVADV
+236 GFSEADAQQKVADV
-251 MEIETSIA
+251 MEVETAIA
-259 KVSRSAAE
+259 KVSRSATE
-267 LRNPEANYHK
+267 LRDPEANYHK
-277 MSYADLKKRIP
+277 MSFDELKKTIS
-288 GIDWDAFM
+288 GIDWDAYM
-296 TGLGIQAP
+296 KGLGIQVP

-309 EQVESIQEVARLISA
+309 EQVEPIQEVARLMNT
-324 LPVSKH
+324 LPLSKH

-354 FDFYGKVMSGRQV
+354 FDFYGKVLSGRQV

-402 RMLKLVENLRVALGE
+402 RMVKLVKNLQTALGE

-426 DSTKVRAHE
+426 DSTKIRAHE
-435 KLDAF
+435 KLAAF
-440 RVKVGYPDKWKDYSK
+440 HVKVGYPDKWKDYSK
-455 LEIKKDSYWANVCR
+455 LEIKNDSYWANVCR
-469 ASEWGFNDMISRLG
+469 ASEWGFNDMYSRIG
-483 KPVDRDEWLM
+483 KPVDKDEWLM

-521 NMDADDAANYGAIG
+521 NMEADDAANYGAIG

-550 RQFDKN
+550 RQFDKD
-556 GNLTDWWAEGD
+556 GNLTDWWAPGD

-579 DFFNNIEVLPGL
+579 DFFNKIEVLPGL
-591 KGNGQLTLGENLAD
+591 QANGELTLGENLAD

-611 AYLAFR
+611 AYLAFQ
-617 NATKDAPLEVKEG
+617 NATKDAPLGVVDV

-635 RFFIAYATLWA
+635 RFFLAYATLWA
-646 GNIRDEQAR
+646 GNIRDEQIR

-682 AFQITPDDSLY
+682 AFHITPSDPLY
-693 VAPENRVNIW
+693 VAPENRVNVW

>member
-1 MGERFTRIGKYRN
+1 
-14 ELITNF
+14 
-20 IIMCMNKRNYLT
+20 MNKKNYVAVATLAFAMLT
-32 AAAMALAVLSSCGGQ
+32 SCAGQ
-47 KEARNTSGIDLAN
+47 KEAKSTSGIDLAN

-65 SAGQDFFRYAC
+65 SAGTDFFRYAC

-89 SRYGTFDQL
+89 SRYGTFDEL
-98 AENNQKQLRELIE
+98 FENSQKQLRELIE
-111 GLASQQ
+111 GLAAQKNNQ
-117 NEAGTVAQKIGD
+117 AGSAAQKIGD
-129 LYNIAMDSVARNEQ
+129 LYNMAMDSVTLNKQ
-143 GFAPVKPMLDKIA
+143 GAEPVKAMLDKIA
-156 ALTDKSQIIPM
+156 GMKDKSEIVPM
-167 SVEMRRFQGIGTYF
+167 MTEMAHIGIGTYF
-181 NFYVYADPKNSALNI
+181 RSYVYADPKNSSLNI

-211 YLDTDSITENI
+211 YLDTDSITQNI
-222 RNEYKKYIAKLFAL
+222 REQYKLYIGKLFQLA
-236 SGFSEAEAQQKVADV
+236 GFSEADAQQKVADV
-251 MEIETSIA
+251 MEIETAIA
-259 KVSRSAAE
+259 KVSRSATE
-267 LRNPEANYHK
+267 LRDPEANYHK
-277 MSYADLKKRIP
+277 MSFDELKKTIS
-288 GIDWDAFM
+288 GIDWDAYM
-296 TGLGIQAP
+296 KGLGIQVP

-309 EQVESIQEVARLISA
+309 EQVEPIQEVARLMNT
-324 LPVSKH
+324 LPLSKH

-354 FDFYGKVMSGRQV
+354 FDFYGKVLSGRQV

-402 RMLKLVENLRVALGE
+402 RMVKLVKNLQTALGE

-426 DSTKVRAHE
+426 DSTKIRAHE
-435 KLDAF
+435 KLAAF
-440 RVKVGYPDKWKDYSK
+440 HVKVGYPDKWKDYSK
-455 LEIKKDSYWANVCR
+455 LEIKNDSYWANVCR
-469 ASEWGFNDMISRLG
+469 ASEWGFNDMCSRIG
-483 KPVDRDEWLM
+483 KPVDKDEWLM

-521 NMDADDAANYGAIG
+521 NMEADDAANYGAIG

-550 RQFDKN
+550 RQFDKD
-556 GNLTDWWAEGD
+556 GNLTDWWAPGD

-579 DFFNNIEVLPGL
+579 DFFNKIEVLPGL
-591 KGNGQLTLGENLAD
+591 QANGELTLGENLAD

-611 AYLAFR
+611 AYLAFQ
-617 NATKDAPLEVKEG
+617 NATKDTPLGVVDG

-635 RFFIAYATLWA
+635 RFFLAYATLWA
-646 GNIRDEQAR
+646 GNIRDEQIR

-682 AFQITPDDSLY
+682 AFHITPSDPLY
-693 VAPENRVNIW
+693 VAPENRVNVW

>member
-1 MGERFTRIGKYRN
+1 
-14 ELITNF
+14 
-20 IIMCMNKRNYLT
+20 MNKKNYVAVATLAFAMLT
-32 AAAMALAVLSSCGGQ
+32 SCAGQ
-47 KEARNTSGIDLAN
+47 KEAKSTSGIDLAN

-65 SAGQDFFRYAC
+65 SAGTDFFRYAC

-89 SRYGTFDQL
+89 SRYGTFDEL
-98 AENNQKQLRELIE
+98 FENSQTQLRELIE
-111 GLASQQ
+111 GLAAQKNNQ
-117 NEAGTVAQKIGD
+117 AGSAAQKIGD
-129 LYNIAMDSVARNEQ
+129 LYNMAMDSVTLNKQ
-143 GFAPVKPMLDKIA
+143 GAEPVKAMLDKIA
-156 ALTDKSQIIPM
+156 GLKDKSEIVPM
-167 SVEMRRFQGIGTYF
+167 MTEMAHIGIGTYF
-181 NFYVYADPKNSALNI
+181 HSYVYADPKNSSLNI

-211 YLDTDSITENI
+211 YLDTDSITQNI
-222 RNEYKKYIAKLFAL
+222 REQYKLYIGKLFQLA
-236 SGFSEAEAQQKVADV
+236 GFSEADAQQKVADV
-251 MEIETSIA
+251 MEIETAIA
-259 KVSRSAAE
+259 KVSRSATE
-267 LRNPEANYHK
+267 LRDPEANYHK
-277 MSYADLKKRIP
+277 MSFDELKKTIA
-288 GIDWDAFM
+288 GIDWDAYM
-296 TGLGIQAP
+296 KGLGIQAP

-309 EQVESIQEVARLISA
+309 EQVEPIQEVARLMNT
-324 LPVSKH
+324 LPLSKH

-354 FDFYGKVMSGRQV
+354 FDFYGKVLSGRQV

-387 GEMYVEKYFPAAAKE
+387 GEVYVEKYFPAAAKE
-402 RMLKLVENLRVALGE
+402 RMVKLVKNLQTALGE

-426 DSTKVRAHE
+426 DSTKIRAHE
-435 KLDAF
+435 KLATF
-440 RVKVGYPDKWKDYSK
+440 HVKVGYPDKWKDYSK
-455 LEIKKDSYWANVCR
+455 LEIKNDSYWANVCR
-469 ASEWGFNDMISRLG
+469 ASEWGFNDMYSRIG
-483 KPVDRDEWLM
+483 KPVDKDEWLM

-521 NMDADDAANYGAIG
+521 NMEADDAANYGAIG

-550 RQFDKN
+550 RQFDKD
-556 GNLTDWWAEGD
+556 GNLTDWWAPGD

-579 DFFNNIEVLPGL
+579 DFFNKIEVLPGL
-591 KGNGQLTLGENLAD
+591 QANGELTLGENLAD

-611 AYLAFR
+611 AYLAFQ
-617 NATKDAPLEVKEG
+617 NATKDAPLGVVDG

-635 RFFIAYATLWA
+635 RFFLAYATLWA
-646 GNIRDEQAR
+646 GNIRDEQIR

-682 AFQITPDDSLY
+682 AFHITPSDPLY
-693 VAPENRVNIW
+693 VAPENRVNVW

>member
-1 MGERFTRIGKYRN
+1 
-14 ELITNF
+14 
-20 IIMCMNKRNYLT
+20 MNKKNYVAVATLAFAMLT
-32 AAAMALAVLSSCGGQ
+32 SCAGQ
-47 KEARNTSGIDLAN
+47 KEAKSTSGIDLAN

-65 SAGQDFFRYAC
+65 SAGTDFFRYAC

-89 SRYGTFDQL
+89 SRYGTFDEL
-98 AENNQKQLRELIE
+98 FENSQKQLRELIE
-111 GLASQQ
+111 GLAAQKNNQ
-117 NEAGTVAQKIGD
+117 AGSAAQKIGD
-129 LYNIAMDSVARNEQ
+129 LYNMAMDSVTLNKQ
-143 GFAPVKPMLDKIA
+143 GAEPVKAMLDKIA
-156 ALTDKSQIIPM
+156 GMKDKSEIVPM
-167 SVEMRRFQGIGTYF
+167 MTEMAHIGIGTYF
-181 NFYVYADPKNSALNI
+181 HSYVYADPKNSSLNI

-211 YLDTDSITENI
+211 YLDTDSITQNI
-222 RNEYKKYIAKLFAL
+222 REQYKLYIGKLFQLA
-236 SGFSEAEAQQKVADV
+236 GFSEADAQQKVADV
-251 MEIETSIA
+251 MEIETAIA
-259 KVSRSAAE
+259 KVSRSATE
-267 LRNPEANYHK
+267 LRDPEANYHK
-277 MSYADLKKRIP
+277 MSFDELKKTIA
-288 GIDWDAFM
+288 GIDWDAYM
-296 TGLGIQAP
+296 KGLGIQAP

-309 EQVESIQEVARLISA
+309 EQVDPIQEVARLMNT
-324 LPVSKH
+324 LPLSKH

-354 FDFYGKVMSGRQV
+354 FDFYGKVLSGRQV

-402 RMLKLVENLRVALGE
+402 RMVKLVKNLQTALGE

-426 DSTKVRAHE
+426 DSTKIRAHE
-435 KLDAF
+435 KLATF
-440 RVKVGYPDKWKDYSK
+440 HVKVGYPDKWKDYSK
-455 LEIKKDSYWANVCR
+455 LEIKNDSYWANVCR
-469 ASEWGFNDMISRLG
+469 ASEWGFNDMYSRIG
-483 KPVDRDEWLM
+483 KPVDKDEWLM
-493 TPQTVNAYYNPST
+493 TPQTVNAYYNPSI

-521 NMDADDAANYGAIG
+521 NMEADDAANYGAIG

-550 RQFDKN
+550 RQFDKD
-556 GNLTDWWAEGD
+556 GNLTDWWAPGD

-579 DFFNNIEVLPGL
+579 DFFNKIEVLPGL
-591 KGNGQLTLGENLAD
+591 QANGELTLGENLAD

-611 AYLAFR
+611 AYLAFQ
-617 NATKDAPLEVKEG
+617 NATKDAPLGVVDG

-635 RFFIAYATLWA
+635 RFFLAYATLWA
-646 GNIRDEQAR
+646 GNIRDEQIR

-682 AFQITPDDSLY
+682 AFHITPSDPLY
-693 VAPENRVNIW
+693 VAPENRVNVW

>member
-1 MGERFTRIGKYRN
+1 
-14 ELITNF
+14 
-20 IIMCMNKRNYLT
+20 MNKKNYVAVATLAFAMLT
-32 AAAMALAVLSSCGGQ
+32 SCAGQ
-47 KEARNTSGIDLAN
+47 KEAKSTSGIDLAN

-65 SAGQDFFRYAC
+65 SAGTDFFRYAC

-89 SRYGTFDQL
+89 SRYGTFDEL
-98 AENNQKQLRELIE
+98 FENSQKQLRELIE
-111 GLASQQ
+111 GLAAQKNNQ
-117 NEAGTVAQKIGD
+117 AGSAAQKIGD
-129 LYNIAMDSVARNEQ
+129 LYNMAMDSVTLNKQ
-143 GFAPVKPMLDKIA
+143 GAEPVKAMLDKIA
-156 ALTDKSQIIPM
+156 GMKDKSEIVPM
-167 SVEMRRFQGIGTYF
+167 MTEMAHIGIGTYF
-181 NFYVYADPKNSALNI
+181 HSYVYADPKNSSLNI

-211 YLDTDSITENI
+211 YLDTDSITQNI
-222 RNEYKKYIAKLFAL
+222 REQYKLYIGKLFQLA
-236 SGFSEAEAQQKVADV
+236 GFSEADAQQKVADV
-251 MEIETSIA
+251 MEIETAIA
-259 KVSRSAAE
+259 KVSRSATE
-267 LRNPEANYHK
+267 LRDPEANYHK
-277 MSYADLKKRIP
+277 MSFDELKKTIS
-288 GIDWDAFM
+288 GIDWDAYM
-296 TGLGIQAP
+296 KGLGIQVP

-309 EQVESIQEVARLISA
+309 EQVEPIQEVARLMNT
-324 LPVSKH
+324 LPLSKH

-354 FDFYGKVMSGRQV
+354 FDFYGKVLSGRQV

-402 RMLKLVENLRVALGE
+402 RMVKLVKNLQTALGE

-426 DSTKVRAHE
+426 DSTKIRAHE
-435 KLDAF
+435 KLAVF
-440 RVKVGYPDKWKDYSK
+440 HVKVGYPDKWKDYSK
-455 LEIKKDSYWANVCR
+455 LEIKNDSYWANVCR
-469 ASEWGFNDMISRLG
+469 ASEWGFNDMYSRIG
-483 KPVDRDEWLM
+483 KPVDKDEWLM

-521 NMDADDAANYGAIG
+521 NMEADDAANYGAIG

-550 RQFDKN
+550 RQFDKD
-556 GNLTDWWAEGD
+556 GNLTDWWAPGD

-579 DFFNNIEVLPGL
+579 DFFNKIEVLPGL
-591 KGNGQLTLGENLAD
+591 QANGELTLGENLAD

-611 AYLAFR
+611 AYLAFQ
-617 NATKDAPLEVKEG
+617 NATKDAPLGVVDG

-635 RFFIAYATLWA
+635 RFFLAYATLWA
-646 GNIRDEQAR
+646 GNIRDEQIR

-682 AFQITPDDSLY
+682 AFHITPSDPLY
-693 VAPENRVNIW
+693 VAPENRVNVW

>member
-1 MGERFTRIGKYRN
+1 
-14 ELITNF
+14 
-20 IIMCMNKRNYLT
+20 MNKKNYVAVATLAFAMLT
-32 AAAMALAVLSSCGGQ
+32 SCAGQ
-47 KEARNTSGIDLAN
+47 KEAKSTSGIDLAN

-65 SAGQDFFRYAC
+65 SAGTDFFRYAC

-89 SRYGTFDQL
+89 SRYGTFDEL
-98 AENNQKQLRELIE
+98 FENSQKQLRELIE
-111 GLASQQ
+111 GLAAQKNNQ
-117 NEAGTVAQKIGD
+117 AGSAAQKIGD
-129 LYNIAMDSVARNEQ
+129 LYNMAMDSVTLNKQ
-143 GFAPVKPMLDKIA
+143 GAEPVKAMLDKIA
-156 ALTDKSQIIPM
+156 GMKDKSEIVPM
-167 SVEMRRFQGIGTYF
+167 MTEMAHIGIGTYF
-181 NFYVYADPKNSALNI
+181 HSYVYADPKNSSLNI

-211 YLDTDSITENI
+211 YLDTDSITQNI
-222 RNEYKKYIAKLFAL
+222 REQYKLYIGKLFQLA
-236 SGFSEAEAQQKVADV
+236 GFSEADAQQKVADV
-251 MEIETSIA
+251 MEIETAIA
-259 KVSRSAAE
+259 KVSRSATE
-267 LRNPEANYHK
+267 LRDPEANYHK
-277 MSYADLKKRIP
+277 MSFDELKKTIA
-288 GIDWDAFM
+288 GIDWDAYM
-296 TGLGIQAP
+296 KGLGIQAP

-309 EQVESIQEVARLISA
+309 EQVEPIQEVARLMNT
-324 LPVSKH
+324 LPLSKH

-354 FDFYGKVMSGRQV
+354 FDFYGKVLSGRQV

-402 RMLKLVENLRVALGE
+402 RMVKLVKNLQTALGE

-426 DSTKVRAHE
+426 DSTKIRAHE
-435 KLDAF
+435 KLAAF
-440 RVKVGYPDKWKDYSK
+440 HVKVGYPDKWKDYSK
-455 LEIKKDSYWANVCR
+455 LEIKNDSYWANVCR
-469 ASEWGFNDMISRLG
+469 ASEWGFNDMYSRIG
-483 KPVDRDEWLM
+483 KPVDKDEWLM

-521 NMDADDAANYGAIG
+521 NMEADDAANYGAIG

-550 RQFDKN
+550 RQFDKD
-556 GNLTDWWAEGD
+556 GNLTDWWAPGD

-591 KGNGQLTLGENLAD
+591 HANGELTLGENLAD

-611 AYLAFR
+611 AYLAFQ
-617 NATKDAPLEVKEG
+617 NATKDAPLGVVDG

-635 RFFIAYATLWA
+635 RFFLAYATLWA
-646 GNIRDEQAR
+646 GNIRDEQIR

-682 AFQITPDDSLY
+682 AFHITPSDPLY
-693 VAPENRVNIW
+693 VAPENRVNVW

>member
-1 MGERFTRIGKYRN
+1 
-14 ELITNF
+14 
-20 IIMCMNKRNYLT
+20 MNKKNYVAVATLAFAMLT
-32 AAAMALAVLSSCGGQ
+32 SCAGQ
-47 KEARNTSGIDLAN
+47 KEAKSTSGIDLAN

-65 SAGQDFFRYAC
+65 SAGTDFFRYAC

-89 SRYGTFDQL
+89 SRYGTFDEL
-98 AENNQKQLRELIE
+98 FENSQKQLRELIE
-111 GLASQQ
+111 GLAAQKNNQ
-117 NEAGTVAQKIGD
+117 AGSAAQKIGD
-129 LYNIAMDSVARNEQ
+129 LYNMAMDSVTLNKQ
-143 GFAPVKPMLDKIA
+143 GAEPVKAMLDKIA
-156 ALTDKSQIIPM
+156 GMKDKSEIVPM
-167 SVEMRRFQGIGTYF
+167 MTEMAHIGIGTYF
-181 NFYVYADPKNSALNI
+181 HSYVYADPKNSSLNI

-211 YLDTDSITENI
+211 YLDTDSITQNI
-222 RNEYKKYIAKLFAL
+222 REQYKLYIGKLFQLA
-236 SGFSEAEAQQKVADV
+236 GFSEADAQQKVADV
-251 MEIETSIA
+251 MEIETAIA
-259 KVSRSAAE
+259 KVSRSATE
-267 LRNPEANYHK
+267 LRDPEANYHK
-277 MSYADLKKRIP
+277 MSFDELKKTIA
-288 GIDWDAFM
+288 GIDWDAYM
-296 TGLGIQAP
+296 KGLGIQAP

-309 EQVESIQEVARLISA
+309 EQVEPIQEVARLMNT
-324 LPVSKH
+324 LPLSKH

-354 FDFYGKVMSGRQV
+354 FDFYGKVLSGRQV

-402 RMLKLVENLRVALGE
+402 RMVKLVKNLQTALGE

-426 DSTKVRAHE
+426 DNTKIRAHE
-435 KLDAF
+435 KLAAF
-440 RVKVGYPDKWKDYSK
+440 HVKVGYPDKWKDYSK
-455 LEIKKDSYWANVCR
+455 LEIKNDSYWANVCR
-469 ASEWGFNDMISRLG
+469 ASEWGFNDMYSRIG
-483 KPVDRDEWLM
+483 KPVDKDEWLM

-521 NMDADDAANYGAIG
+521 NMEADDAANYGAIG

-550 RQFDKN
+550 RQFDKD
-556 GNLTDWWAEGD
+556 GNLTDWWAPGD

-579 DFFNNIEVLPGL
+579 DFFNKIEVLPGL
-591 KGNGQLTLGENLAD
+591 QANGELTLGENLAD

-611 AYLAFR
+611 AYLAFQ
-617 NATKDAPLEVKEG
+617 NATKDAPLGVVDG

-635 RFFIAYATLWA
+635 RFFLAYATLWA
-646 GNIRDEQAR
+646 GNIRDEQIR

-682 AFQITPDDSLY
+682 AFHITPSDPLY
-693 VAPENRVNIW
+693 VASENRVNVW

>member
-1 MGERFTRIGKYRN
+1 
-14 ELITNF
+14 
-20 IIMCMNKRNYLT
+20 MNKKNYVAVATLAFAMLT
-32 AAAMALAVLSSCGGQ
+32 SCAGQ
-47 KEARNTSGIDLAN
+47 KEAKSTSGIDLAN

-65 SAGQDFFRYAC
+65 SAGTDFFRYAC

-89 SRYGTFDQL
+89 SRYGTFDEL
-98 AENNQKQLRELIE
+98 FENSQTQLRELIE
-111 GLASQQ
+111 GLAAQKNNQ
-117 NEAGTVAQKIGD
+117 AGSAAQKIGD
-129 LYNIAMDSVARNEQ
+129 LYNMAMDSVTLNKQ
-143 GFAPVKPMLDKIA
+143 GAEPVKAMLDKIA
-156 ALTDKSQIIPM
+156 GLKDKSEIVPM
-167 SVEMRRFQGIGTYF
+167 MTEMAHIGIGTYF
-181 NFYVYADPKNSALNI
+181 RSYVYADPKNSSLNI

-211 YLDTDSITENI
+211 YLDTDSITQNI
-222 RNEYKKYIAKLFAL
+222 REQYKLYIGKLFQLA
-236 SGFSEAEAQQKVADV
+236 GFSEADAQQKVADV
-251 MEIETSIA
+251 MEIETAIA
-259 KVSRSAAE
+259 KVSRSATE
-267 LRNPEANYHK
+267 LRDPEANYHK
-277 MSYADLKKRIP
+277 MSFDELKKTIA
-288 GIDWDAFM
+288 GIDWDAYM
-296 TGLGIQAP
+296 KGLGIQAP

-309 EQVESIQEVARLISA
+309 EQVEPIQEVARLMNT
-324 LPVSKH
+324 LPLSKH

-354 FDFYGKVMSGRQV
+354 FDFYGKVLSGRQV

-402 RMLKLVENLRVALGE
+402 RMVKLVKNLQTALGE

-426 DSTKVRAHE
+426 DSTKIRAHE
-435 KLDAF
+435 KLATF
-440 RVKVGYPDKWKDYSK
+440 HVKVGYPDKWKDYSK
-455 LEIKKDSYWANVCR
+455 LEIKNDSYWANVCR
-469 ASEWGFNDMISRLG
+469 ASEWGFNDMYSRIG
-483 KPVDRDEWLM
+483 KLVDKDEWLM

-521 NMDADDAANYGAIG
+521 NMEADDAANYGAIG

-550 RQFDKN
+550 RQFDKD
-556 GNLTDWWAEGD
+556 GNLTDWWAPGD

-579 DFFNNIEVLPGL
+579 DFFNKIEVLPGL
-591 KGNGQLTLGENLAD
+591 QANGELTLGENLAD

-611 AYLAFR
+611 AYLAFQ
-617 NATKDAPLEVKEG
+617 NATKDAPLGVVDG

-635 RFFIAYATLWA
+635 RFFLAYATLWA
-646 GNIRDEQAR
+646 GNIRDEQIR

-682 AFQITPDDSLY
+682 AFHITPSDPLY
-693 VAPENRVNIW
+693 VAPENRVNVW

>member
-1 MGERFTRIGKYRN
+1 
-14 ELITNF
+14 
-20 IIMCMNKRNYLT
+20 MNKKNYVAVATLAFAMLT
-32 AAAMALAVLSSCGGQ
+32 SCAGQ
-47 KEARNTSGIDLAN
+47 KEAKSTSGIDLAN

-65 SAGQDFFRYAC
+65 SAGTDFFRYAC

-89 SRYGTFDQL
+89 SRYGTFDEL
-98 AENNQKQLRELIE
+98 FENSQKQLRELIE
-111 GLASQQ
+111 GLAAQKNNQ
-117 NEAGTVAQKIGD
+117 AGSAAQKIGD
-129 LYNIAMDSVARNEQ
+129 LYNMAMDSVTLNKQ
-143 GFAPVKPMLDKIA
+143 GAEPVKAMLDKIA
-156 ALTDKSQIIPM
+156 GMKDKSEIVPM
-167 SVEMRRFQGIGTYF
+167 MTEMAHIGIGTYF
-181 NFYVYADPKNSALNI
+181 HSYVYADPKNSSLNI

-211 YLDTDSITENI
+211 YLDTDSITQNI
-222 RNEYKKYIAKLFAL
+222 REQYKLYIGKLFQLA
-236 SGFSEAEAQQKVADV
+236 GFSEADAQQKVADV
-251 MEIETSIA
+251 MEIETAIA
-259 KVSRSAAE
+259 KVSRSATE
-267 LRNPEANYHK
+267 LRDPEANYHK
-277 MSYADLKKRIP
+277 MSFDELKKTIS
-288 GIDWDAFM
+288 GIDWDAYM
-296 TGLGIQAP
+296 KGLGIQVP

-309 EQVESIQEVARLISA
+309 EQVEPIQEVARLMNT
-324 LPVSKH
+324 LPLSKH

-354 FDFYGKVMSGRQV
+354 FDFYGKVLSGRQV

-402 RMLKLVENLRVALGE
+402 RMVKLVKNLQTALGE

-426 DSTKVRAHE
+426 DSTKIRAHE
-435 KLDAF
+435 KLAAF
-440 RVKVGYPDKWKDYSK
+440 HVKVGYPDKWKDYSK
-455 LEIKKDSYWANVCR
+455 LEIKNDSYWANVCR
-469 ASEWGFNDMISRLG
+469 ASEWGFNDMYSRIG
-483 KPVDRDEWLM
+483 KPVDKDEWLM

-521 NMDADDAANYGAIG
+521 NMEADDAANYGAIG

-550 RQFDKN
+550 RQFDKD
-556 GNLTDWWAEGD
+556 GNLTDWWAPGD

-579 DFFNNIEVLPGL
+579 DFFNKIEVLPGL
-591 KGNGQLTLGENLAD
+591 QANGELTLGENLAD

-611 AYLAFR
+611 AYLAFQ
-617 NATKDAPLEVKEG
+617 NATKDAPLGVVDG

-635 RFFIAYATLWA
+635 RFFLAYATLWA
-646 GNIRDEQAR
+646 GNIRDEQIR

-682 AFQITPDDSLY
+682 AFHITPSDPLY
-693 VAPENRVNIW
+693 VAPENRVNVW

>member
-1 MGERFTRIGKYRN
+1 
-14 ELITNF
+14 
-20 IIMCMNKRNYLT
+20 MNKKNYVAVATLAFAMLT
-32 AAAMALAVLSSCGGQ
+32 SCAGQ
-47 KEARNTSGIDLAN
+47 KEAKSTSGIDLAN

-65 SAGQDFFRYAC
+65 SAGTDFFRYVC

-89 SRYGTFDQL
+89 SRYGTFDEL
-98 AENNQKQLRELIE
+98 FENSQKQLRELIE
-111 GLASQQ
+111 GLAAQKNNQ
-117 NEAGTVAQKIGD
+117 AGSAAQKIGD
-129 LYNIAMDSVARNEQ
+129 LYNMAMDSVTLNKQ
-143 GFAPVKPMLDKIA
+143 GAEPVKAMLDKIA
-156 ALTDKSQIIPM
+156 GMKDKSEIVPM
-167 SVEMRRFQGIGTYF
+167 MTEMAHIGIGTYF
-181 NFYVYADPKNSALNI
+181 HSCVYADPKNSSLNI

-211 YLDTDSITENI
+211 YLDTDSITQNI
-222 RNEYKKYIAKLFAL
+222 REQYKLYIGKLFQLA
-236 SGFSEAEAQQKVADV
+236 GFSEADAQQKVADV
-251 MEIETSIA
+251 MEIETAIA
-259 KVSRSAAE
+259 KVSRSATE
-267 LRNPEANYHK
+267 LRDPEANYHK
-277 MSYADLKKRIP
+277 MSFDELKKTIA
-288 GIDWDAFM
+288 GIDWDAYM
-296 TGLGIQAP
+296 KGLGIQAP

-309 EQVESIQEVARLISA
+309 EQVEPIQEVARLMNT
-324 LPVSKH
+324 LPLSKH

-354 FDFYGKVMSGRQV
+354 FDFYGKVLSGRQV

-402 RMLKLVENLRVALGE
+402 RMVKLVKNLQTALGE

-426 DSTKVRAHE
+426 DSTKIRAHE
-435 KLDAF
+435 KLATF
-440 RVKVGYPDKWKDYSK
+440 HVKVGYPDKWKDYSK
-455 LEIKKDSYWANVCR
+455 LEIKNDSYWANVCR
-469 ASEWGFNDMISRLG
+469 ASEWGFNDMYSRIG
-483 KPVDRDEWLM
+483 KPVDKDEWLM

-521 NMDADDAANYGAIG
+521 NMEADDAANYGAIG

-550 RQFDKN
+550 RQFDKD
-556 GNLTDWWAEGD
+556 GNLTDWWAPGD

-579 DFFNNIEVLPGL
+579 DFFNKIEVLPGL
-591 KGNGQLTLGENLAD
+591 QANGELTLGENLAD

-611 AYLAFR
+611 AYLAFQ
-617 NATKDAPLEVKEG
+617 NATKDAPLGVVDG

-635 RFFIAYATLWA
+635 RFFLAYATLWA
-646 GNIRDEQAR
+646 GNIRDEQIR

-682 AFQITPDDSLY
+682 AFHITPSDPLY
-693 VAPENRVNIW
+693 VAPENRVNVW